1 MTDIT
6 YTIVE
11 HDGSWAYRLG
21 DVFSETFAT
30 HDAASGAAH
39 RAAAEQ
45 QLGGQ
50 DETIRYQ
57 NDRGEWK
64 TELSDGGDRPQT
76 HVKE

>member
-11 HDGSWAYRLG
+11 HDGGWAYKLG

-30 HDAASGAAH
+30 HDAASRAAH
-39 RAAAEQ
+39 QAAAEQ
-45 QLGGQ
+45 QVGGH

-76 HVKE
+76 HVEE